1 MTASSPA
8 ASVLVFMA
16 EVGKNK
22 GVGEAAVKKKKKK
35 KKKRDAAV
43 VKPDETAAR
52 GDI

>member
-22 GVGEAAVKKKKKK
+22 GVGEAAVKKKKK
-35 KKKRDAAV
+35 RDAAV

>member
-35 KKKRDAAV
+35 KRDAAV